1 MKKQD
6 KLTKLKNQLKEC
18 KPRKVNEFTWQR
30 RNERIQ
36 QEIYMLE
43 NNIPIP
49 KTEVSSNV
57 YGKTFWKASEK
68 TDMRH
73 SMGTS
78 WGVNKSGIANWVTN
92 TPDNKR

>member
-1 MKKQD
+1 MNKKD
-6 KLTKLKNQLKEC
+6 KIEKLKKQLKEF
-18 KPRKVNEFTWQR
+18 KPRKVNELTWKR

-43 NNIPIP
+43 NNITMP
-49 KTEVSSNV
+49 KTEVSSSG

-68 TDMRH
+68 TKMRH
-73 SMGTS
+73 SMGTA
-78 WGVNKSGIANWVTN
+78 WGVNKSGIANWVVN